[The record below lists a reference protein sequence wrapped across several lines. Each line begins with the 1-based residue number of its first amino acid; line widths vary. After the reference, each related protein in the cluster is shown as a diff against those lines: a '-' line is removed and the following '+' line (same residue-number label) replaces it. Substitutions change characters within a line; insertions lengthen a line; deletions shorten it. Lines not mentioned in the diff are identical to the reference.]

1 VPGSG
6 DRPTLVVSRSTQILK
21 PDIVPA
27 AISHTNYNSLFQL
40 ASQVWQLKMLLQEL
54 RLQLAKE

>member
-1 VPGSG
+1 M
-6 DRPTLVVSRSTQILK
+6 
-21 PDIVPA
+21 
-27 AISHTNYNSLFQL
+27 SHTNYNSLFQL